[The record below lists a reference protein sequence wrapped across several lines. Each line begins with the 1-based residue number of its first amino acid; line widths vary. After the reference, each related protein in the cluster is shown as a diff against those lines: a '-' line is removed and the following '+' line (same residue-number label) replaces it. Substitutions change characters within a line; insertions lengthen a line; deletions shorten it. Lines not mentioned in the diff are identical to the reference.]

1 MGKIIRCITSDG
13 AVMATAIDSTDIV
26 NKAFELHHTL
36 PVCTAALGR
45 LLTATSLMGNMLK
58 GKEHSITVKI
68 NGGGPAGS
76 VVAVSD
82 YMGNVRGYIQNGA
95 VELPLNDK
103 GKLDV
108 GGAVGPDGTLYVV
121 KDIGLK
127 EPYGGSVP
135 IVSGEIAEDITAYH
149 AVSEQ
154 IPTACSLGV
163 LVDTDC
169 TVKAAGG
176 FIIQLLPGADDI
188 VAGKVEECVRKAR
201 PISAMIENELSPEAC
216 LREVLGEFD
225 LEVLDESDA
234 QYVCR
239 CSRERVAST
248 LKSLSLD
255 ELREM
260 ADSKDNTV
268 VECHF
273 CNTVYTFSPTE
284 ICNFINEKKSK

>member
-1 MGKIIRCITSDG
+1 MGKIIRCITNDG

-26 NKAFELHHTL
+26 GRAFELHHTT

-108 GGAVGPDGTLYVV
+108 GGAVGTDGTLYVV

-163 LVDTDC
+163 LVNTDC
-169 TVKAAGG
+169 SVKAAGG
-176 FIIQLLPGADDI
+176 FIIQLLPGADDA
-188 VAGKVEECVRKAR
+188 VAEKVEECVRRAR
-201 PISAMIENELSPEAC
+201 PISAMIEDALSPEEC
-216 LREVLGEFD
+216 LREVLGGLD
-225 LEVLDESDA
+225 LEVLDESEA
-234 QYVCR
+234 QYVCK
-239 CSRERVAST
+239 CSRDRVEAT
-248 LKSLSLD
+248 LKSLSVE
-255 ELREM
+255 ELAEM
-260 ADSKDNTV
+260 AEADDDTV

-273 CNTVYTFSPTE
+273 CNSVYKFSPMKIKE
-284 ICNFINEKKSK
+284 IISKKKSE